1 MDGKFL
7 KQFMTERTVVK
18 DGEHVDKVIS
28 VTMPE
33 MVRHVK
39 ENEKA
44 AALSHLNSPEM
55 EAASPDQHP
64 S

>member
-1 MDGKFL
+1 
-7 KQFMTERTVVK
+7 MTERTVVK